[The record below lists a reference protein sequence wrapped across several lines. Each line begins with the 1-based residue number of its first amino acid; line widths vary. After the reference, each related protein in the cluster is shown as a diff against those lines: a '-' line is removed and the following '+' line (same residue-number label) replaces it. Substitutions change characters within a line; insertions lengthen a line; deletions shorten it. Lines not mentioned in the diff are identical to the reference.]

1 VFDTTGAGEPVVAE
15 RTDAIVAVA
24 NIGDDLADVRA
35 LHRAARGRVGFMVA
49 PETHYGPNVNGYEY
63 SARGTYH
70 FADRY
75 GVGVDRSVATGSGFT
90 AQ

>member
-1 VFDTTGAGEPVVAE
+1 MRSLPSPTSATTWRTYE
-15 RTDAIVAVA
+15 RYTAPL
-24 NIGDDLADVRA
+24 G
-35 LHRAARGRVGFMVA
+35 VGFMVA

-70 FADRY
+70 FADRH